1 MRMLYFICIA
11 GLLSACMVAEASKDA
26 VAVDM
31 RNVALHLSDD
41 ITLHVTRLQGHFVA
55 VGRSSPFL
63 DNKRWYTVDVDAGE
77 IALDLDSLNHLMA
90 RSLGG
95 DKSNLR
101 KVRVWFNPDGT
112 LGQSGVIDSKV
123 NVPFRSKAVVS
134 ATSDGRIRV
143 STTSVSSKG
152 VPLTP
157 VMKVLGFH
165 MDSLVK
171 VAPGTG
177 VVTEGNDFILDPSQL
192 LPAPAVR
199 GRVTAVRIANNR
211 LVQTFGSGDAPP
223 EASGLSP
230 NHIYWRNGELAF
242 GKLTMTETDSS
253 SWTPTCRT
261 RSTSPSIT
269 GTSSSSRATRK
280 RCRIAA
286 SRRTCRTTT
295 ICAVPK
301 RRRRPPPAA
310 RRRAAAGPA
319 GDRASPDKR
328 APALEYADSAGRS
341 RARSPAAATI
351 ARCCP

>member
-1 MRMLYFICIA
+1 MRMLCFICIA
-11 GLLSACMVAEASKDA
+11 GLLSACVVAEASKDS

-31 RNVALHLSDD
+31 RNVDMHVSDD
-41 ITLHVTRLQGHFVA
+41 ITLHITRLQGHFAA

-63 DNKRWYTVDVDAGE
+63 DNKRSYTVDVDAGE
-77 IALDLDSLNHLMA
+77 IALGLDSLNRVMA

-134 ATSDGRIRV
+134 VTSDGRIRI

-177 VVTEGNDFILDPSQL
+177 VVTDGNDFILDPSQL

-211 LVQTFGSGDAPP
+211 LVQTFGSGNAAPD
-223 EASGLSP
+223 ASGLSP

-242 GKLTMTETDSS
+242 GKLTMTETDLELVD
-253 SWTPTCRT
+253 TD
-261 RSTSPSIT
+261 PSDPFDFSIDHWNEQLVAGYSKT
-269 GTSSSSRATRK
+269 MPNRGLKAHLPDYNDLRRAAGTKTASASRGSSSSSGGTGSGSGQ
-280 RCRIAA
+280 
-286 SRRTCRTTT
+286 SR
-295 ICAVPK
+295 
-301 RRRRPPPAA
+301 
-310 RRRAAAGPA
+310 
-319 GDRASPDKR
+319 
-328 APALEYADSAGRS
+328 
-341 RARSPAAATI
+341 
-351 ARCCP
+351 